1 MRPVFFI
8 YSIMILR
15 NIHSPPYYY
24 VFTNAGLSIY
34 TDYQQLPDL
43 CKTFIAVHITN
54 ALSIPS
60 TPPIAIIPLH
70 KYI

>member
-1 MRPVFFI
+1 MKSVFFI
-8 YSIMILR
+8 YSILILR
-15 NIHSPPYYY
+15 NTNIPPYYY
-24 VFTNAGLSIY
+24 VFTNAGLSVYISY
-34 TDYQQLPDL
+34 EQLPEL
-43 CKTFIAVHITN
+43 CKQFLSEHLSY